1 MLSAEERCENRLLQ
15 VVIDTNVLIAALQ
28 SKVGASFN
36 LLRRIGTGQF
46 VINLSVPLCL
56 EYESVAKRIVAEKQ
70 LPLTNGDIE
79 ELIEMLTQAANLWQ
93 IRFLW
98 RPFLPDPND
107 EMLLEL
113 AFTANCDFI
122 VTYNLR
128 DFRGV
133 KENFGIEVITPKQF
147 IQWLDQKNIPF

>member
-1 MLSAEERCENRLLQ
+1 MVMLSAEERCENRLLQ

-107 EMLLEL
+107 EML
-113 AFTANCDFI
+113 C
-122 VTYNLR
+122 V
-128 DFRGV
+128 
-133 KENFGIEVITPKQF
+133 PKQVA
-147 IQWLDQKNIPF
+147 